1 MNGCLWVSHIVSA
14 PLLAK
19 NREQYF
25 VISIFLCANSLF
37 CRPYNAKNPFLAPI
51 RVIRELHKGGDR
63 SCMHVELDISGSRL
77 NYVAGD
83 HLAIFP
89 VNDPQLVERVG
100 ELLDVDLGTVFT
112 LTSTDGRWGATGS
125 TLTSAGGR

>member
-1 MNGCLWVSHIVSA
+1 
-14 PLLAK
+14 
-19 NREQYF
+19 
-25 VISIFLCANSLF
+25 
-37 CRPYNAKNPFLAPI
+37 
-51 RVIRELHKGGDR
+51 
-63 SCMHVELDISGSRL
+63 MHVELDISGSRL

-112 LTSTDGRWGATGS
+112 LTSTDGR
-125 TLTSAGGR
+125 